1 MAEKRKETWRP
12 ECSSSDCNM
21 QMSFLHFFK
30 SRKESTQRR
39 ASSGETKTRV
49 TLAFDITDSGIF
61 KRGPWEKVKNFSHG
75 LECGMVPFVVVIIN
89 SV

>member
-1 MAEKRKETWRP
+1 MVKKEKKMAAGAHL
-12 ECSSSDCNM
+12 SSDCNM

-75 LECGMVPFVVVIIN
+75 LECGMVPFVVVIR
-89 SV
+89 SSG